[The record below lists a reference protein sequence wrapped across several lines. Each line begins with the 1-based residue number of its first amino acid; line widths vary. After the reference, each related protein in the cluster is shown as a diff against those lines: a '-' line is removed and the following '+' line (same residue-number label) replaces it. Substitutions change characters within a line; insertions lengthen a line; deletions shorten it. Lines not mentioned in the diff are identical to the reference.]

1 MKLKVPNVMLIISGT
16 IDILFDILINN
27 IDIILHS
34 RKLRKMLG
42 TLAVKR

>member
-1 MKLKVPNVMLIISGT
+1 MKFKVPNVMLIISGT

-27 IDIILHS
+27 IDIILQS